1 MVLAFSTALAAETAK
16 VEGLIIGRSGDEMIV
31 QLSPGAE
38 LAFLLNGQT
47 QVSQGGPASLIP
59 GLKVK
64 VEGTYT
70 ETRLLVATSVK
81 FKGKDLKQA
90 QSIQAG
96 LHETK
101 MQTQAN
107 LEELERQKHMLE
119 EQNKALQLQQAQLE
133 EQKAKIAENKKA
145 IDAAVARFGQLDDY
159 YIFDEVTVYF
169 GNGQTKVDPQYE
181 APLLALADKGKTI
194 EGYVIEVVGYASSS
208 GSVAT
213 NQKLSEQRA
222 GNVRNILLQ
231 KAQVPL
237 TRMLAEAA
245 MGESNQL
252 NNDKGAQAEAQNRRV
267 VVRLLQ
273 NKAIGGI

>member
-1 MVLAFSTALAAETAK
+1 
-16 VEGLIIGRSGDEMIV
+16 
-31 QLSPGAE
+31 
-38 LAFLLNGQT
+38 
-47 QVSQGGPASLIP
+47 
-59 GLKVK
+59 
-64 VEGTYT
+64 
-70 ETRLLVATSVK
+70 
-81 FKGKDLKQA
+81 
-90 QSIQAG
+90 
-96 LHETK
+96 
-101 MQTQAN
+101 
-107 LEELERQKHMLE
+107 
-119 EQNKALQLQQAQLE
+119 
-133 EQKAKIAENKKA
+133 
-145 IDAAVARFGQLDDY
+145 VARFGQLDDY